1 MPLGKGQAS
10 YLNAKWDQPSK
21 FDRPGRLFSC
31 NSSSFWSLRLSRR
44 IVWTTPI
51 TVANAPME
59 ATISSAITIISDS
72 LLRGKE
78 LSLDN
83 KVPVGGFYSKNT
95 YTDLRLYRKPDR
107 PPSDIPNGHYNRWA
121 LFASTDFSGRY
132 TWRACW
138 QRYPEHEAWSYTL
151 SLILTE
157 TSCRSRYPDEI
168 ISPALKSGH
177 QNALFSSMFVN
188 FAVPVKLVFTPFLP
202 KFTN

>member
-1 MPLGKGQAS
+1 MLTKTPMIATKSCAISTIDITPFLVSKLIEIGK
-10 YLNAKWDQPSK
+10 
-21 FDRPGRLFSC
+21 
-31 NSSSFWSLRLSRR
+31 LRISRR
-44 IVWTTPI
+44 RLQYQYLQ
-51 TVANAPME
+51 APDY
-59 ATISSAITIISDS
+59 I
-72 LLRGKE
+72 G
-78 LSLDN
+78 
-83 KVPVGGFYSKNT
+83 
-95 YTDLRLYRKPDR
+95 KPDR

-121 LFASTDFSGRY
+121 LFASTYFSGRY

-138 QRYPEHEAWSYTL
+138 QRYPEHEAWSYTR